1 MRCHPYSDYSRPR
14 PPKDWDQGYQHTAYF
29 LQYLE
34 TRFGEGTVRRIN
46 EKLRLHKYAAK
57 PFWTEL
63 LGRPVEQLYGD
74 YAGAGKGKG
83 ESQGGGGTAND
94 ATQTS

>member
-1 MRCHPYSDYSRPR
+1 MSYHNS
-14 PPKDWDQGYQHTAYF
+14 DWDRGYQHTAYF

-34 TRFGEGTVRRIN
+34 TRFGEGTVRRVN
-46 EKLRLHKYAAK
+46 EKLRLHKYEAK

-74 YAGAGKGKG
+74 YCGTGDAEGGK
-83 ESQGGGGTAND
+83 S
-94 ATQTS
+94 SC

>member
-1 MRCHPYSDYSRPR
+1 M
-14 PPKDWDQGYQHTAYF
+14 
-29 LQYLE
+29 QYLE

-46 EKLRLHKYAAK
+46 EKLRLHKYSTK

-83 ESQGGGGTAND
+83 ESQGGGGTADD

>member
-1 MRCHPYSDYSRPR
+1 MHCRPYSNHSRRR
-14 PPKDWDQGYQHTAYF
+14 PQKDWDQGYQHTAYF

-57 PFWTEL
+57 AFWTEL

-83 ESQGGGGTAND
+83 ESQGAGGTADD